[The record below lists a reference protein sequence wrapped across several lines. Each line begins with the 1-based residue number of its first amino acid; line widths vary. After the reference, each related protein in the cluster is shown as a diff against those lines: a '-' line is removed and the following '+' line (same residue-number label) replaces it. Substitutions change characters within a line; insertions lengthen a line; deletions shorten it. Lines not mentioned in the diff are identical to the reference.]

1 MALYL
6 TDGSKKPQVYQ
17 INSKN
22 ASRGYISLEA
32 NRPKLSRHFD
42 NRFMLWNAVIGSITY
57 NDRYP
62 MNLKCIR

>member
-42 NRFMLWNAVIGSITY
+42 NRFMLWNAVMYWLNHLQRQVS
-57 NDRYP
+57 NEFEVH
-62 MNLKCIR
+62 